1 MIKVDI
7 ISGFLGAGKTTLI
20 KKLYKNVFK
29 NEKVVLIE
37 NEFGEIGIDGAFLK
51 DSGIEIKEINSGC
64 ICCSLVGDFSSSM
77 KEVISK
83 FNPERIIIEPSGVGK
98 LSDIINAVNKVEAD
112 LSLNIIATVV
122 DGPKAKIYMKN
133 FGEFFI
139 NQVEAANTIV
149 VSKVDKMSE
158 EKLVDLVHLLKEKNE
173 HANIITTA
181 IEQFK
186 DDSLLNIL
194 EEKNSLKNELIKE
207 VLDEHEECCHHEHH
221 HHDEDE
227 CCCGH
232 HEHDHHDEDE
242 CCCGHHEHHHDED
255 ECCCGHH
262 EHHHDDEDECCCGHH
277 EHHHHDEEDECCC
290 GHHEHHHHDG
300 EDECCCG
307 HHEHHHH
314 DADEVF
320 TSWGLETPRSISKNQ
335 LENFLDRLTFDQ
347 DLGLVVRSKGILKAS
362 DNEKWY
368 YFDYVSGDYEIRLG
382 EPDYT
387 GRIVVIGSKLD
398 TNKIEKIF
406 ENRE

>member
-232 HEHDHHDEDE
+232 HEHDH
-242 CCCGHHEHHHDED
+242 
-255 ECCCGHH
+255 
-262 EHHHDDEDECCCGHH
+262 DD
-277 EHHHHDEEDECCC
+277 EDECCC

>member
-1 MIKVDI
+1 M
-7 ISGFLGAGKTTLI
+7 
-20 KKLYKNVFK
+20 
-29 NEKVVLIE
+29 IE
-37 NEFGEIGIDGAFLK
+37 NEFREIGIDGAFLK

-112 LSLNIIATVV
+112 LSLNILATVV

-133 FGEFFI
+133 FGEFFL

-232 HEHDHHDEDE
+232 HEHDHHDDEDK
-242 CCCGHHEHHHDED
+242 CCCGHHEHD
-255 ECCCGHH
+255 
-262 EHHHDDEDECCCGHH
+262 
-277 EHHHHDEEDECCC
+277 HHDEEDECCC
-290 GHHEHHHHDG
+290 GHHEHHHHD
-300 EDECCCG
+300 
-307 HHEHHHH
+307 
-314 DADEVF
+314 ADEIF

>member
-1 MIKVDI
+1 
-7 ISGFLGAGKTTLI
+7 
-20 KKLYKNVFK
+20 
-29 NEKVVLIE
+29 
-37 NEFGEIGIDGAFLK
+37 
-51 DSGIEIKEINSGC
+51 
-64 ICCSLVGDFSSSM
+64 M
-77 KEVISK
+77 K
-83 FNPERIIIEPSGVGK
+83 
-98 LSDIINAVNKVEAD
+98 AD

-221 HHDEDE
+221 HHDE
-227 CCCGH
+227 
-232 HEHDHHDEDE
+232 EDE

-262 EHHHDDEDECCCGHH
+262 EHHHHDEGECCCGHH
-277 EHHHHDEEDECCC
+277 EHDHHDEEDECCC
-290 GHHEHHHHDG
+290 GHHEQHHHDG

-314 DADEVF
+314 DADEIF
-320 TSWGLETPRSISKNQ
+320 TSWGLETPRSISKNE

-347 DLGLVVRSKGILKAS
+347 DLGIVVRSKGILKAS